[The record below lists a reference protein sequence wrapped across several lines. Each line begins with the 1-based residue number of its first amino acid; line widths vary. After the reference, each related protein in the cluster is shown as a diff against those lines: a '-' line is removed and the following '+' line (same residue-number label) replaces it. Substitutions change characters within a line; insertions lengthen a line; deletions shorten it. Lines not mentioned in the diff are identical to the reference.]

1 MTPLVSSRLVRQ
13 KVVSLRLLAGLAS
26 LVWAAPLAQA
36 HDALPNSAV
45 LSKSTSTTLR
55 IRFTLDPG
63 LLLYKTLGAGADLEH
78 FLFAYTEMP
87 PVEFAASLAKAQALF
102 AREVMINAP
111 DGQRLVLRQWAW
123 PPASQW
129 QDPMRMQ
136 LVILKTKLNDLG
148 HAPPIEISVEAVST
162 RPIAQLQLSLPK
174 SAMPILVNV
183 APKDQFWLTDKIPV
197 ELIQF

>member
-1 MTPLVSSRLVRQ
+1 MT
-13 KVVSLRLLAGLAS
+13 LLASPGLRWSILAAVRLFVGLTGPMWAS
-26 LVWAAPLAQA
+26 PLAQA
-36 HDALPNSAV
+36 HDAAPNSAF
-45 LSKSTSTTLR
+45 LSKSNSTALHV
-55 IRFTLDPG
+55 RFTLDPG
-63 LLLYKTLGAGADLEH
+63 LLLYKTLGAGVDFER
-78 FLFAYTEMP
+78 FLLAYTEMP
-87 PVEFAASLAKAQALF
+87 PAEFAANLAKAQAQF

-111 DGQRLVLRQWAW
+111 DGQRLALRQWSW

-148 HAPPIEISVEAVST
+148 HAPPLEVNVEAIST

-174 SAMPILVNV
+174 SAMPIQVNV
-183 APKDQFWLTDKIPV
+183 APKDQFWLTDKIPS